1 MLAWAAKRLGGAIF
15 VEAETRLAPDSLIAA
30 AAKATR
36 LDAKPLADPRLVEAL
51 GALTSSLHKEAS
63 LSPFGRLAASWDLKR
78 MLSTLLIL
86 ADAERQDPAILK
98 RPLASPIFIAGLPR
112 SGTTFLHGLLAE
124 DPLNR
129 APRIWE
135 AIYPYPKHRSA
146 EFGAGRRKVQLQL
159 RIFNRLSPGIR
170 NLHPIEADAPE
181 ECIEFTSQVFR
192 SPRFDDVY
200 RAPTYRAWLDK
211 SGYDD
216 GYRFLARF
224 LRHLQGPGEVPR
236 RWVLKSPEHVF
247 SFDALARVFPDA
259 MLVLVH
265 RDPGH
270 VLVSAARLTE
280 LLRAPFTTTIDRR
293 EIGRKVADY
302 WQDGMRRMVKLA
314 DNPAFPLRSRLVHV
328 QYRSLVADPIG
339 TIARIYDAFGLDF
352 SREAREAMAAKVARA
367 PNGGYGAN
375 RYRPEEFGIDPE
387 RERERASVYVER
399 FGVASYRLGD
409 INS

>member
-1 MLAWAAKRLGGAIF
+1 MIASTVNRVAGAFFDDDEIELTPKSLF
-15 VEAETRLAPDSLIAA
+15 ADATR
-30 AAKATR
+30 ATR
-36 LDAKPLADPRLVEAL
+36 LDPATFDDPNLIEAL
-51 GALTSSLHKEAS
+51 AALTSSLREEAS
-63 LSPFGRLAASWDLKR
+63 LSPFGRLAARWDLKR
-78 MLSTLLIL
+78 MLSTLLIF
-86 ADAERQDPAILK
+86 ADAEREDPTILT
-98 RPLASPIFIAGLPR
+98 RPLAAPIFITGLPR

-124 DPLNR
+124 DSANR

-135 AIYPYPKHRSA
+135 AIYPYPKHRAA
-146 EFGAGRRKVQLQL
+146 EFGAGRRKAQLQL
-159 RIFNRLSPGIR
+159 GIFNRLSPGIR

-200 RAPTYRAWLDK
+200 RAPSYRAWLDA
-211 SGYDD
+211 SGYDE

-224 LRHLQGPGEVPR
+224 LRHLQGPGGAPR

-247 SFDALARVFPDA
+247 SFGALTRVFPEA

-302 WQDGMRRMVKLA
+302 WQEGMQRMVRIA
-314 DNPAFPLRSRLVHV
+314 DDPAFPLRPRLAHV
-328 QYRSLVADPIG
+328 TYPSLVADPVG
-339 TIARIYDAFGLDF
+339 AIARIYDAFGLEL
-352 SREAREAMAAKVARA
+352 SKEARDAMAAKVAQA

-375 RYRPEEFGIDPE
+375 RYRPEEFGIDPK
-387 RERERASVYVER
+387 RERERASLYTER
-399 FGVASYRLGD
+399 FGVA
-409 INS
+409 I

>member
-1 MLAWAAKRLGGAIF
+1 MNRLTGALF
-15 VEAETRLAPDSLIAA
+15 GDDETRLTPESLIAA

-36 LDAKPLADPRLVEAL
+36 LDTRALADPRLNEAL
-51 GALTSSLHKEAS
+51 AALTSSLHKEAS
-63 LSPFGRLAASWDLKR
+63 LSPFGRLAAGWDLKR
-78 MLSTLLIL
+78 MLSTLLIF
-86 ADAERQDPAILK
+86 ADQERKDPAILA
-98 RPLASPIFIAGLPR
+98 RPLAPPIFITGLPR

-124 DPLNR
+124 DAAHR

-135 AIYPYPKHRSA
+135 AIYPYPRHRAA

-159 RIFNRLSPGIR
+159 EIFNRLSPGIR
-170 NLHPIEADAPE
+170 SLHPIEADAPE
-181 ECIEFTSQVFR
+181 ECIEFTSHVFR

-200 RAPTYRAWLDK
+200 RVPSYRAWLDA
-211 SGYDD
+211 SGFDE
-216 GYRFLARF
+216 GYRFLGRF
-224 LRHLQGPGEVPR
+224 LRHLQGPGEAPR
-236 RWVLKSPEHVF
+236 RWILKSPEHVF

-280 LLRAPFTTTIDRR
+280 LLRAPFTTAIDQR

-314 DNPAFPLRSRLVHV
+314 DDPSFPPRSRLAHV
-328 QYRSLVADPIG
+328 QYRSLVTDPVG
-339 TIARIYDAFGLDF
+339 AVARIYDAFGLEL
-352 SREAREAMAAKVARA
+352 SQNARAAMAAKVAQA

-375 RYRPEEFGIDPE
+375 RYRPEEFGIDPD
-387 RERERASVYVER
+387 RERERASVYAER
-399 FGVASYRLGD
+399 FGVAT
-409 INS
+409 